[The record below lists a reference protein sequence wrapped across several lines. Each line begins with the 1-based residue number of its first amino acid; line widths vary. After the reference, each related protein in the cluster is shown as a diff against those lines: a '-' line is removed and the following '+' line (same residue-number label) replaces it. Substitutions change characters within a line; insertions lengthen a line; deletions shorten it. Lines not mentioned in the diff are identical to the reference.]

1 MKKTYLNLSFNN
13 TEFHSTALKF
23 RNLSGKIDAL
33 LSTGK
38 FWEYSKSQ
46 QQHLL
51 SKLRRLFEKL
61 SGFDLKYAMKIAGA
75 ALCFT
80 MISGSAKAIPTFQ
93 DFNPNNPFDYSEIF
107 GVEVSPIGLPIYD
120 GAFGDING
128 DGSDDAILL
137 TGCGA
142 AYFEY
147 DEIGKHFEERT
158 GNVNPFRNDC
168 GSYYISAYGLDM
180 GDLDGDGLGDGL
192 DAVTIGSGWLYH
204 YKLIDGKFEIVSGSD
219 INDNHQSGNPYG
231 TQVKFGD
238 VDGDG
243 DLDIVATYCSTG
255 GTHVYSLIQ
264 QSDHSFSRSFG
275 FPVCGPISSGTVFEV
290 HINLADMDGDGDDDL
305 FVFTEPNLDSPALA
319 APSSGPTNPSYY
331 QNNSPASGPFSLV
344 TSGVPLPLADMSGQD
359 FPLLADLD
367 DDGDIDVF
375 TPGNSSGGFNFQNL
389 GGNASAVPI
398 PPLVALLAF
407 AATGFGIFR
416 RNRKK
421 KTE

>member
-1 MKKTYLNLSFNN
+1 MKKTYLNLSFKN
-13 TEFHSTALKF
+13 TEFHSIALKF
-23 RNLSGKIDAL
+23 RNLSTKIDGL

-38 FWEYSKSQ
+38 FWEFSKSQ

-61 SGFDLKYAMKIAGA
+61 SGLDLKYAMKIAGA

-80 MISGSAKAIPTFQ
+80 MISGSAKAIPSFQ
-93 DFNPNNPFDYSEIF
+93 DFNPNNPFDCSEIF
-107 GVEVSPIGLPIYD
+107 GVEGLSIYD
-120 GAFGDING
+120 GAFGDISG
-128 DGSDDAILL
+128 DGVFDDAILL

-147 DEIGKHFEERT
+147 DPGDQSFKEKT
-158 GNVNPFRNDC
+158 GDVNPFY
-168 GSYYISAYGLDM
+168 GLYGSTSYYISAYGLDM
-180 GDLDGDGLGDGL
+180 ADFDGDGVL

-204 YKLIDGKFEIVSGSD
+204 YKLIDGKFEYVSGSD
-219 INDNHQSGNPYG
+219 INTNHQSGNPYG

-243 DLDIVATYCSTG
+243 DLDMVATYACGCSTFI
-255 GTHVYSLIQ
+255 YSLLQ
-264 QSDHSFSRSFG
+264 QSDHSFISNYG
-275 FPVCGPISSGTVFEV
+275 FPVCGPISSSDTYST

-305 FVFTEPNLDSPALA
+305 FVFTVPNLGSPAPLA
-319 APSSGPTNPSYY
+319 IPSSGSTNPKYY
-331 QNNSPASGPFSLV
+331 QNNAPASGPFTLV
-344 TSGVPLPLADMSGQD
+344 TSGVPLPLADMSSED

-367 DDGDIDVF
+367 GDGDIDVF
-375 TPGNSSGGFNFQNL
+375 TPGDSGGYNFKNL
-389 GGNASAVPI
+389 SAAPVPI

-407 AATGFGIFR
+407 AATGFGILR

-421 KTE
+421 KRE